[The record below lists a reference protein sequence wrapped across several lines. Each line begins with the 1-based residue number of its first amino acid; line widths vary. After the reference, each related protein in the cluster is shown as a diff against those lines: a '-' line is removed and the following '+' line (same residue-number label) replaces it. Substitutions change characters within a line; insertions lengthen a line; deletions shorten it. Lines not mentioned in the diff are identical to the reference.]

1 MTVKPYVVPEAD
13 SGPQFAFKFGAKSYS
28 VPFVEDLP
36 LERLEALNAMRGVG
50 SSDMNLRELTALLF
64 GDEAGAVVYQMSAKQ
79 FQGLVEAWEG
89 ASSATVGESDPSDG

>member
-13 SGPQFAFKFGAKSYS
+13 SGAGFAFKFAGKSYS

-89 ASSATVGESDPSDG
+89 ASSATVGESDPSEG